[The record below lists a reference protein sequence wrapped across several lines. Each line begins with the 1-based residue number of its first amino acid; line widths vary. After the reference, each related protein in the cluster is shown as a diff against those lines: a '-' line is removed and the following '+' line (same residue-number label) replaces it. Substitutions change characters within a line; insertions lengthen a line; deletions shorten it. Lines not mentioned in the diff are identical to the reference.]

1 MQRKELWL
9 AMEANFQWDKK
20 QYHDH
25 SDYVRLKPE
34 NIFQILDDINGRYK
48 TVATNLLRH
57 LSTTPWYV
65 LSSVHE
71 GGSDPNAPLHI
82 TLRAG
87 RGIHINCKKLDKG
100 GIYAYEITERG

>member
-25 SDYVRLKPE
+25 SDYVRLKPKD
-34 NIFQILDDINGRYK
+34 IFLILNGVSGRFK
-48 TVATNLLRH
+48 PIATKLLRQLATNR
-57 LSTTPWYV
+57 WYV

-71 GGSDPNAPLHI
+71 GGTAINAPLHI
-82 TLRAG
+82 TLRAPD
-87 RGIHINCKKLDKG
+87 GIHINCKKLEQG
-100 GIYAYEITERG
+100 GLYAYEITERD